1 MSVTENTTSQEQKRP
16 TGITVLSILYIL
28 ISLFHL
34 LKFSQVI
41 MQWNILQKLRLA
53 VSPLYLAGDGL
64 IWFVSGM
71 VMAAG
76 LWRGKNW
83 SSPAAMIISV
93 FYSIVFW
100 IDRIW
105 IAQPEGLAQ
114 RWPVNLFLTIIGLG
128 SIYLIL
134 KQKSSQSFFR
144 ENPAKIP

>member
-16 TGITVLSILYIL
+16 TGITVLSILYFL

-34 LKFSQVI
+34 LKVSQVI
-41 MQWNILQKLRLA
+41 LQWNILQQLPLA

-64 IWFVSGM
+64 LWFISGM
-71 VMAAG
+71 ILAAG
-76 LWRGKNW
+76 LWRGKSW
-83 SSPAAMIISV
+83 SIPGAMIISV
-93 FYSIVFW
+93 FYSMVFW

-134 KQKSSQSFFR
+134 SHQKNQPYFTK
-144 ENPAKIP
+144 NPAKIP